1 MLLLLLFRRDLWR
14 FASFVILCS
23 LRPLFSRLPLAW
35 VSVGRIRRPRAVRPA
50 NSGAPPPTVTVY
62 LDMKSP
68 HAYLI
73 LAPALQVARDYH
85 VKVEFK
91 PYELSFVDMGAPA
104 LLLTLLL
111 TPTAANPPPRRH

>member
-1 MLLLLLFRRDLWR
+1 MMSWRAARR
-14 FASFVILCS
+14 S
-23 LRPLFSRLPLAW
+23 LA
-35 VSVGRIRRPRAVRPA
+35 RPRAAAPRPRHSPQRLPCRPTTLA
-50 NSGAPPPTVTVY
+50 ASEAAPTVTVY

-91 PYELSFVDMGAPA
+91 PYELSFVDMGDPTHPPPSPPQCVTGPGPA
-104 LLLTLLL
+104 
-111 TPTAANPPPRRH
+111 PRRHQHQA